1 MALDTQA
8 LSALVQ
14 RCRAGDKAAWD
25 QLVGLYWQRLFA
37 YAYKATQDSDLASD
51 LVQETLL
58 RVVQKLQRYSDEG
71 KFEAWLFRI
80 VVNLVRDKAR
90 ANARRPLR
98 SIVMDSES
106 GLELTDRMPGREN
119 VDTAEHREEKERL
132 YDALQKLPEL
142 DRQVLLLRHYGCLS
156 FKEIA
161 TITGCPLGT
170 ILARA
175 HRALGKMRVMMEVDH
190 ETS

>member
-1 MALDTQA
+1 MALDSQA
-8 LSALVQ
+8 LCALIQ

-25 QLVGLYWQRLFA
+25 EFIGLYWQRLFA
-37 YAYKATQDSDLASD
+37 YAFKATHDRDLASD

-58 RVVQKLQRYSDEG
+58 RVVQKLQHYTEEG

-80 VVNLVRDKAR
+80 IVNLVRDKAR
-90 ANARRPLR
+90 ANARRQTR
-98 SIVMDSES
+98 STLVDSES
-106 GLELTDRMPGREN
+106 GTELTDQMPGRET
-119 VDTAEHREEKERL
+119 VDGAEHREEREKLYGALER
-132 YDALQKLPEL
+132 LPEL

-170 ILARA
+170 VLARA
-175 HRALGKMRVMMEVDH
+175 HRALAKMRVMMEVDH

>member
-1 MALDTQA
+1 MALDSQA
-8 LSALVQ
+8 LSALIE

-25 QLVGLYWQRLFA
+25 EFIGLYWQRLFA
-37 YAYKATQDSDLASD
+37 YAYKATHDRDLASD

-58 RVVQKLQRYSDEG
+58 RVVQKLQRYTEEG

-80 VVNLVRDKAR
+80 IVNLVRDKAR
-90 ANARRPLR
+90 ANARRQTR
-98 SIVMDSES
+98 STLVDAES
-106 GLELTDRMPGREN
+106 GSELTDQMPGRET
-119 VDTAEHREEKERL
+119 VDDAEHREETEKLFGALER
-132 YDALQKLPEL
+132 LPEL

-161 TITGCPLGT
+161 TVTGCPLGT
-170 ILARA
+170 VLARA
-175 HRALGKMRVMMEVDH
+175 HRALAKMRVMMEVDH

>member
-1 MALDTQA
+1 MDTQA

>member
-8 LSALVQ
+8 LSALIQ

-25 QLVGLYWQRLFA
+25 EFIGLYWQRLFA
-37 YAYKATQDSDLASD
+37 YAYKATHDRDLAGD

-58 RVVQKLQRYSDEG
+58 RVVQKLQRYTDEG

-80 VVNLVRDKAR
+80 IVNLVRDRAR
-90 ANARRPLR
+90 ANARRQLR
-98 SIVMDSES
+98 STVVDHES
-106 GLELTDRMPGREN
+106 GSEMTDQMAGREN
-119 VDTAEHREEKERL
+119 RDGAEYREEKEKL
-132 YDALQKLPEL
+132 FGALEKLPEL

-161 TITGCPLGT
+161 TIIGCPLGT
-170 ILARA
+170 VLARA
-175 HRALGKMRVMMEVDH
+175 HRALGKMRVLMEVDH